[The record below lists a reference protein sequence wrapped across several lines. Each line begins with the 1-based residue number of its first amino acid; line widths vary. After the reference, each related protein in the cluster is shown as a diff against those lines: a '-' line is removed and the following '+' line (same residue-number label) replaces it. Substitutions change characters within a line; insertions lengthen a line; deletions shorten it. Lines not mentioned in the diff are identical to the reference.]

1 MQNESDYK
9 ELDYGAVWAT
19 IRDVLRLYVHSFED
33 DEDVVAINLVDA
45 FDWCIDDKALSE
57 ADRGDRSATLAVRAS
72 VSAWMDALGFTP
84 IAREVALAEL
94 GEHAAPDPNLLWF
107 RRAREAD
114 DVPPAE

>member
-1 MQNESDYK
+1 MQELEYR

-33 DEDVVAINLVDA
+33 DEDIVAINLQDA
-45 FDWCIDDKALSE
+45 FDWCIDDGALSE
-57 ADRGDRSATLAVRAS
+57 ADRGDKLATLVVRAT

-94 GEHAAPDPNLLWF
+94 GEHADPNPNLLWF
-107 RRAREAD
+107 RRAREVD
-114 DVPPAE
+114 DVPASE